1 MNVFK
6 NIFKYL
12 FLFFFGGGIYCLGL
26 LQAGGRDGYRSSS
39 GGQEK
44 GCSCGLFR

>member
-12 FLFFFGGGIYCLGL
+12 FLFFFGGGIYCL
-26 LQAGGRDGYRSSS
+26 A
-39 GGQEK
+39 EM
-44 GCSCGLFR
+44 LFRGHVFL